1 MTIEKAI
8 KMLEEELRYY
18 NQIAQ
23 PDALSAHELAIETL
37 KAWREA
43 RREGRWPSSILFKVT
58 KKE

>member
-8 KMLEEELRYY
+8 KILEGELRYY
-18 NQIAQ
+18 NEIAQ
-23 PDALSAHELAIETL
+23 PDALSAHELAIEAL
-37 KAWREA
+37 KAWKEA